1 MVIVKSLK
9 KSLLII
15 PMALLVACGGGEKKD
30 EKQTLVVADSTKT
43 EQLNEDEN
51 TMSYILPSPMQIASL
66 FHKAKLKYNEK
77 LLNPISNASSYG
89 TETRRTLNIGIY
101 GADMAYCI
109 INNQGDKALA
119 YIKAMKELSDKIGM
133 GTIYDNDDI
142 LNRFQKN
149 INNVDSLTDIIS
161 TIQTD
166 SEMYLEENDKKFE
179 ALEIFAGG
187 WVEALYLAGKSVE
200 KNYSEKIARSIA
212 EQHVALRNLIK
223 LLSDQD
229 RSKNEE
235 FQTVLNGLKEI
246 NSIFESTP
254 GYAKSK
260 AELNTEEDTEIPF
273 VFDLTKEEV
282 SKLASKCEE
291 VRTKIVQ

>member
-1 MVIVKSLK
+1 MVIVKTLK
-9 KSLLII
+9 KSLVIL

-30 EKQTLVVADSTKT
+30 EPQTLVVADSSKT
-43 EQLNEDEN
+43 EALNEDER

-101 GADMAYCI
+101 GADMAYSI

-119 YIKAMKELSDKIGM
+119 SIKAMKDLSDKIGM

-142 LNRFQKN
+142 LNRFKTN

-161 TIQTD
+161 TIQLD
-166 SEMYLEENDKKFE
+166 SEMYLEENDKKFV
-179 ALEIFAGG
+179 ALEIFTGG
-187 WVEALYLAGKSVE
+187 WIEALYLAGKSVE
-200 KNYSEKIARSIA
+200 KDYSEKISRSIA
-212 EQHVALRNLIK
+212 EQHVALTNLIK
-223 LLSDQD
+223 LLSSQEP
-229 RSKNEE
+229 SKNEE
-235 FQTVLNGLKEI
+235 FQSVLNGLKEI
-246 NSIFESTP
+246 NAIFESTA
-254 GYAKSK
+254 GYAKAK
-260 AELNTEEDTEIPF
+260 AELSAEDEDIPF
-273 VFDLTKEEV
+273 VFDLSKEEV

-291 VRTKIVQ
+291 VRNKIVQ